1 MADILDNDFKT
12 IVLKMIKELK
22 ESVSQESD
30 YEQSENISIQ
40 LDTPPKN

>member
-30 YEQSENISIQ
+30 MNKVKISVYS
-40 LDTPPKN
+40 